1 MITFKEKTLENG
13 LRVVINP
20 DNTTELVAINLLYKV
35 GAKNEDEQHTGFA
48 HLFEHLMFS
57 GSKNFPDFDNLIN
70 SIGGESNAF
79 TNNDYT
85 NYYVSVPSIY
95 LETIL
100 TIEADRMR
108 NLLIDEQHLSVQK
121 KVVIEE
127 FKQRYLNQPYGD
139 LYKEMRELSYKVHPY
154 KWQTIGKD
162 ISHIESATLDIV
174 REFYNTYY
182 QPNNAVLT
190 ISGNVKEEEAFAL
203 VEKIFSFPSTGEK
216 TISYFQEPLQTQ
228 NREKT
233 VYRDVPSNIIMITF
247 PMSSRREKEF
257 YTFDLISDVLSNG
270 KSSRMYN
277 SLVLEKQVFTAIDA
291 VVSADDD
298 KGLFIVLGK
307 YADGIDIKQGE
318 ELIWQEL
325 ENLIKNPPT
334 EREFQKVK
342 NKNLSTSTFANLRI
356 LDKAMNLAYYE
367 HLGMLNNIN
376 NDKENYKQ
384 VTIQNLVDL
393 AKKTFFDNKHNT
405 LYYLTKEL
413 EQTVTAK

>member
-1 MITFKEKTLENG
+1 MITFKKKTLDNG

-20 DNTTELVAINLLYKV
+20 DNTTELVAVNLLYRV

-57 GSKNFPDFDNLIN
+57 GSENFPDFDNLIN

-121 KVVIEE
+121 KVVTEE

-190 ISGNVKEEEAFAL
+190 ISGNVKENETFAL
-203 VEKIFSFPSTGEK
+203 VEKIFSFPSTGKK
-216 TISYFQEPLQTQ
+216 TISYSQEPLQTQ

-307 YADGIDIKQGE
+307 YADGVDIKQGE

-342 NKNLSTSTFANLRI
+342 NKNLSTSTFANLKI

-367 HLGMLNNIN
+367 YLGMLDNIN
-376 NDKENYKQ
+376 NDKENYKK

-393 AKKTFFDNKHNT
+393 AKKTFFENKHNT

-413 EQTVTAK
+413 EKTEPAK